1 MLSERLL
8 TNVVRQCT
16 NQYLKLKPTDEV
28 MMPAPEQGKRYML
41 YMHVPFCERLC
52 PYCSFNRFPF
62 SEERARPYFENMRK
76 GVSPVTSLLPTPVY
90 LEYFEPILSAGKDIL
105 FIAFF

>member
-8 TNVVRQCT
+8 TTVVRQCT

-28 MMPAPEQGKRYML
+28 MMPAPVPGQRYML

-52 PYCSFNRFPF
+52 PYCSFNTSRSPR
-62 SEERARPYFENMRK
+62 SAHARTSRTCARK
-76 GVSPVTSLLPTPVY
+76 C
-90 LEYFEPILSAGKDIL
+90 AC
-105 FIAFF
+105 

>member
-1 MLSERLL
+1 MH
-8 TNVVRQCT
+8 

-52 PYCSFNRFPF
+52 PYCSFNGFPF
-62 SEERARPYFENMRK
+62 E
-76 GVSPVTSLLPTPVY
+76 
-90 LEYFEPILSAGKDIL
+90 
-105 FIAFF
+105 

>member
-52 PYCSFNRFPF
+52 PYCSFNSVPVQRG
-62 SEERARPYFENMRK
+62 ARP
-76 GVSPVTSLLPTPVY
+76 PVLREHAQGDAHAEGFGL
-90 LEYFEPILSAGKDIL
+90 
-105 FIAFF
+105 

>member
-41 YMHVPFCERLC
+41 YMHVPGHRG
-52 PYCSFNRFPF
+52 
-62 SEERARPYFENMRK
+62 ARP
-76 GVSPVTSLLPTPVY
+76 PVLREHAQGDAHAEGFGL
-90 LEYFEPILSAGKDIL
+90 
-105 FIAFF
+105 